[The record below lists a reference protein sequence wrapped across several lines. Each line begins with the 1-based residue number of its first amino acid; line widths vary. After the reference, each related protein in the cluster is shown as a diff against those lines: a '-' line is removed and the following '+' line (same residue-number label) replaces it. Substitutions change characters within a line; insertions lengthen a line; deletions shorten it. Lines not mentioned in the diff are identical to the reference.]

1 MNRAEVP
8 CLTLTC
14 PGPRYNAST
23 GNNLSSQ
30 ASGAYIFRPN
40 QNKPLFVS
48 HWAQTHLV
56 KVRGLR
62 VGTWGQG
69 VQGGVHVEGNVPCE
83 GWWGEFTSPIDKKA
97 KTRGE
102 YLRIFTQ
109 G

>member
-69 VQGGVHVEGNVPCE
+69 VQAGVHVERDVPCE

>member
-1 MNRAEVP
+1 M
-8 CLTLTC
+8 
-14 PGPRYNAST
+14 
-23 GNNLSSQ
+23 
-30 ASGAYIFRPN
+30 
-40 QNKPLFVS
+40 
-48 HWAQTHLV
+48 
-56 KVRGLR
+56 
-62 VGTWGQG
+62 GTWGQG

>member
-1 MNRAEVP
+1 MSRAEVP
-8 CLTLTC
+8 SLTLAC

-40 QNKPLFVS
+40 QKNPLFVS
-48 HWAQTHLV
+48 HWAKTHVV
-56 KVRGLR
+56 KVRGSR

-69 VQGGVHVEGNVPCE
+69 VWGGVHVGTDVPCE
-83 GWWGEFTSPIDKKA
+83 GWWGGFTSAVDKKA